1 MSASKVSICVE
12 GGLGNQ
18 LFKIFS
24 ILSYSMEYNK
34 TVILNEYIPEQP
46 NKNIDKRYSYWDT
59 IFKNIKHLI
68 YDNNNTKIN
77 FANTYNEKVYF
88 QYNKILFC
96 EEDILLCGYFQSYQY
111 FDTNFYKILSMLQF
125 NEMKTEISNKYL
137 VNKNIIS
144 MHFRLGDYKKLLHH
158 HLVLN
163 FDYYI
168 KALQYVIVNDK
179 SDCKEVLIFFLNIK
193 MN

>member
-88 QYNKILFC
+88 QYNKIPFC
-96 EEDILLCGYFQSYQY
+96 EEDILLCGYF
-111 FDTNFYKILSMLQF
+111 
-125 NEMKTEISNKYL
+125 
-137 VNKNIIS
+137 
-144 MHFRLGDYKKLLHH
+144 
-158 HLVLN
+158 
-163 FDYYI
+163 
-168 KALQYVIVNDK
+168 
-179 SDCKEVLIFFLNIK
+179 
-193 MN
+193 